1 MNPNMDLK
9 TELTLS
15 AGPELDGYNSCSPD
29 DYPPYERVPPAKVL
43 VHIGAPLTA
52 AESTFI
58 GHTIAWIVFGL
69 LVVNVAVQVFR

>member
-1 MNPNMDLK
+1 MNPNMYPK

-15 AGPELDGYNSCSPD
+15 ARHDVDRHNSCSSD

-43 VHIGAPLTA
+43 VHIGAPLSA